1 MWWRG
6 NLKNLMTNLIF
17 IGSVFLVLVIIYMLL
32 FTKNAAKSYADY
44 VLSILLLVHCWS
56 VILFLILY
64 SEYILLFPHV
74 FKTGLPLNFL
84 IAPFSYLYVR
94 AVLLNEK
101 KFQKRDVIH
110 LIPFVIVLINY
121 IPFYLLPVN
130 EKITVIQDSLNYW
143 PTTFKYQAGFL
154 PENFS
159 ILFRLILAIIYL
171 VLQWNLILSYKKVH
185 KESSIQI
192 QISNVLKWLKLFTI
206 TSTVIFFGIIGFML
220 TVFFLP
226 SYYNDDL
233 LMQIPSLLVSVGFFV
248 MAAYLLT
255 HPEILSG
262 LPFVKY
268 KEVPSD
274 VINDKSYM
282 LPYINED
289 YKLEMERIVDFFK
302 TEKPYLNKDLN
313 INQVSVALAI
323 PSRELSFIINNH
335 FGQRFNDFLNK
346 YRIEYITKKINKEYL
361 SNYTIEGIASE
372 AGFASKSTFNLAFKK
387 YHQCTPTDYFSKF

>member
-1 MWWRG
+1 
-6 NLKNLMTNLIF
+6 MTNLIF

-44 VLSILLLVHCWS
+44 ILSFLLLLHCWS
-56 VILFLILY
+56 VILFLVLY

-94 AVLLNEK
+94 AVLFNEK
-101 KFQKRDVIH
+101 KFQKRDLIH
-110 LIPFVIVLINY
+110 LIPFLIVFINY
-121 IPFYLLPVN
+121 IPFYLLSVN
-130 EKITVIQDSLNYW
+130 EKVTVIQNSLNYW
-143 PTTFKYQAGFL
+143 PDTFKYQAGFL

-171 VLQWNLILSYKKVH
+171 VLQWNLILSYKKIH

-226 SYYNDDL
+226 SYYNDYI

-255 HPEILSG
+255 HPEVLSG

-274 VINDKSYM
+274 VMKDKSYM

-289 YKLEMERIVDFFK
+289 YKHEMEKIVHFFE
-302 TEKPYLNKDLN
+302 TENPYLNKELN
-313 INQVSVALAI
+313 INQVSVALDI

-335 FGQRFNDFLNK
+335 FGQRFTDFLNK
-346 YRIEYITKKINKEYL
+346 YRIEHITKKINKEYL
-361 SNYTIEGIASE
+361 SNFTIEAIASE

-387 YHQCTPTDYFSKF
+387 YHQCTPTEYFSKF

>member
-1 MWWRG
+1 MA
-6 NLKNLMTNLIF
+6 NLIF
-17 IGSVFLVLVIIYMLL
+17 IGSIFLVFLTIYMLL

-44 VLSILLLVHCWS
+44 VLSFLLLVHCWS

-64 SEYILLFPHV
+64 SEYILQFPHV

-94 AVLLNEK
+94 AVLFNEK
-101 KFQKRDVIH
+101 KIQKRDLIH
-110 LIPFVIVLINY
+110 LIPFVIVFINY

-130 EKITVIQDSLNYW
+130 EKVTVIQNSLNYW
-143 PTTFKYQAGFL
+143 PDTFKYQAGFL

-282 LPYINED
+282 FTYINED
-289 YKLEMERIVDFFK
+289 YKLEMERIVDYFK

-387 YHQCTPTDYFSKF
+387 YHQCTPTEYFSKF

>member
-1 MWWRG
+1 
-6 NLKNLMTNLIF
+6 
-17 IGSVFLVLVIIYMLL
+17 
-32 FTKNAAKSYADY
+32 
-44 VLSILLLVHCWS
+44 
-56 VILFLILY
+56 
-64 SEYILLFPHV
+64 
-74 FKTGLPLNFL
+74 
-84 IAPFSYLYVR
+84 
-94 AVLLNEK
+94 
-101 KFQKRDVIH
+101 
-110 LIPFVIVLINY
+110 
-121 IPFYLLPVN
+121 
-130 EKITVIQDSLNYW
+130 
-143 PTTFKYQAGFL
+143 
-154 PENFS
+154 
-159 ILFRLILAIIYL
+159 
-171 VLQWNLILSYKKVH
+171 
-185 KESSIQI
+185 
-192 QISNVLKWLKLFTI
+192 
-206 TSTVIFFGIIGFML
+206 ML

-282 LPYINED
+282 FPYINED
-289 YKLEMERIVDFFK
+289 YKLEMERIVDYFK
-302 TEKPYLNKDLN
+302 IEKPYLNKDLN

-387 YHQCTPTDYFSKF
+387 YHQCTPTEYFSKF

>member
-1 MWWRG
+1 MA
-6 NLKNLMTNLIF
+6 NLIF
-17 IGSVFLVLVIIYMLL
+17 IGSIFLVFLTIYMLL

-44 VLSILLLVHCWS
+44 VLSFLLLVHCWS

-84 IAPFSYLYVR
+84 IAPCSYLYVR

-101 KFQKRDVIH
+101 KFQKSDLIH
-110 LIPFVIVLINY
+110 LIPFVIVFVNY
-121 IPFYLLPVN
+121 IPFYLLRVN
-130 EKITVIQDSLNYW
+130 EKVTVIQDSLNYW

-171 VLQWNLILSYKKVH
+171 VLQWDLILSYKKVH

-268 KEVPSD
+268 KELPSD

-289 YKLEMERIVDFFK
+289 YKLEMEKIVHFFE

-335 FGQRFNDFLNK
+335 FGQRFTDFLNK
-346 YRIEYITKKINKEYL
+346 YRIEHITNKINKEYL
-361 SNYTIEGIASE
+361 SNFTIEAIASE

-387 YHQCTPTDYFSKF
+387 YHQCTPTEYFSKF

>member
-1 MWWRG
+1 MA
-6 NLKNLMTNLIF
+6 NLIF
-17 IGSVFLVLVIIYMLL
+17 IGSIFLVFLTIYMLL
-32 FTKNAAKSYADY
+32 FSKNAAKSYADY

-84 IAPFSYLYVR
+84 IAPCSYLYVR

-110 LIPFVIVLINY
+110 LIPFVIVFINY

-130 EKITVIQDSLNYW
+130 EKVTVIQNSLNYW
-143 PTTFKYQAGFL
+143 PDTLKYQAGFL

-282 LPYINED
+282 FSYINED
-289 YKLEMERIVDFFK
+289 YKLEMERIVDYFK

-387 YHQCTPTDYFSKF
+387 YHQCTPTEYFSKF

>member
-1 MWWRG
+1 
-6 NLKNLMTNLIF
+6 MTNLIF
-17 IGSVFLVLVIIYMLL
+17 IGSIFLVLVIIYMLL

-44 VLSILLLVHCWS
+44 ILSLLLLVHCWS

-84 IAPFSYLYVR
+84 IAPCSYLYVR
-94 AVLLNEK
+94 AVLYNEK
-101 KFQKRDVIH
+101 KFQKRDLIH
-110 LIPFVIVLINY
+110 LIPFVIVFINY

-130 EKITVIQDSLNYW
+130 EKVTVIRNSLNYW
-143 PTTFKYQAGFL
+143 PDTFKYQAGFL

-159 ILFRLILAIIYL
+159 ILFRLILASIYL
-171 VLQWNLILSYKKVH
+171 VLQWNLILSYKKIH

-226 SYYNDDL
+226 SYYNDYI

-255 HPEILSG
+255 HPEVLSG

-274 VINDKSYM
+274 VVNDKSYM

-289 YKLEMERIVDFFK
+289 YKHEMEKIVQFFE
-302 TEKPYLNKDLN
+302 TEKPYLNKELN
-313 INQVSVALAI
+313 ISQVSVALDI

-335 FGQRFNDFLNK
+335 FGQRFTDFLNK
-346 YRIEYITKKINKEYL
+346 YRIEHITKKISKEYL
-361 SNYTIEGIASE
+361 SNFTIEAIASE

-387 YHQCTPTDYFSKF
+387 YHQCTPSEYFSKF

>member
-1 MWWRG
+1 
-6 NLKNLMTNLIF
+6 MTNLIF

-44 VLSILLLVHCWS
+44 ILSFLLLLHCWS
-56 VILFLILY
+56 VILFLVLY

-94 AVLLNEK
+94 AVLFNEK
-101 KFQKRDVIH
+101 KFQKRDLIH
-110 LIPFVIVLINY
+110 LIPFLIVFINY
-121 IPFYLLPVN
+121 IPFYLLSVN
-130 EKITVIQDSLNYW
+130 EKVTVIQNSLNYW
-143 PTTFKYQAGFL
+143 PDTFKYQAGFL

-171 VLQWNLILSYKKVH
+171 VLQWNLILSYKKIH

-226 SYYNDDL
+226 SYYNDYI

-255 HPEILSG
+255 HPEVLSG

-274 VINDKSYM
+274 VVNDKSYM

-289 YKLEMERIVDFFK
+289 YKHEMEKIVHFFE
-302 TEKPYLNKDLN
+302 TENPYLNKELN
-313 INQVSVALAI
+313 INQVSVALDI

-335 FGQRFNDFLNK
+335 FGQRFTDFLNK
-346 YRIEYITKKINKEYL
+346 YRIEHITKKINKEYL
-361 SNYTIEGIASE
+361 SNFTIEAIASE

-387 YHQCTPTDYFSKF
+387 YHQCTPTEYFSKF

>member
-1 MWWRG
+1 MA
-6 NLKNLMTNLIF
+6 NLIF
-17 IGSVFLVLVIIYMLL
+17 IGSIFLVFLTIYMLL
-32 FTKNAAKSYADY
+32 FSKNAAKSYADY

-84 IAPFSYLYVR
+84 IAPCSYLYVR

-110 LIPFVIVLINY
+110 LIPFFIVLINY

-130 EKITVIQDSLNYW
+130 EKVTVIQNSLNYW
-143 PTTFKYQAGFL
+143 PDTFKYQAGFL

-226 SYYNDDL
+226 SYYNDEI

-282 LPYINED
+282 FTYINED
-289 YKLEMERIVDFFK
+289 YKLEMERIVDYFK

-387 YHQCTPTDYFSKF
+387 YHQCTPTEYFSKF

>member
-1 MWWRG
+1 
-6 NLKNLMTNLIF
+6 MTNLIF
-17 IGSVFLVLVIIYMLL
+17 IGSVFLVLVTIYMLL
-32 FTKNAAKSYADY
+32 FTKNATKSYADY
-44 VLSILLLVHCWS
+44 ILSFLLLLHCWS

-84 IAPFSYLYVR
+84 IAPCSYLYVR
-94 AVLLNEK
+94 TVLLNEK

-121 IPFYLLPVN
+121 IPFYALPVN
-130 EKITVIQDSLNYW
+130 EKMTVIQDSLNHW

-159 ILFRLILAIIYL
+159 IIFRLILAMIYL
-171 VLQWNLILSYKKVH
+171 LLQWNLILSYKNVH

-206 TSTVIFFGIIGFML
+206 TSTVILFGIIGFML
-220 TVFFLP
+220 TAIFLP

-255 HPEILSG
+255 HPEVLAG

-268 KEVPSD
+268 KEVQSD
-274 VINDKSYM
+274 VINDKSYL

-289 YKLEMERIVDFFK
+289 YKLEKERIVDFFE
-302 TEKPYLNKDLN
+302 TQKPYLNKDLN

-361 SNYTIEGIASE
+361 SNYTIEAIASE

-387 YHQCTPTDYFSKF
+387 YHQCTPTEYFSKF

>member
-1 MWWRG
+1 MA
-6 NLKNLMTNLIF
+6 NLIF
-17 IGSVFLVLVIIYMLL
+17 IGSIFLVFLTIYMLL

-44 VLSILLLVHCWS
+44 VLSFLLLVHCWS

-64 SEYILLFPHV
+64 SEYILQFPHV

-94 AVLLNEK
+94 AVLFNEK
-101 KFQKRDVIH
+101 KIQKRDLIH
-110 LIPFVIVLINY
+110 LIPFVIVFINY

-130 EKITVIQDSLNYW
+130 EKVTVIQNSLNYW
-143 PTTFKYQAGFL
+143 PDTFKYQAGFL

-220 TVFFLP
+220 TGFFLP
-226 SYYNDDL
+226 SYYNNDL

-282 LPYINED
+282 FPYINED
-289 YKLEMERIVDFFK
+289 YKLEMERIVDYFK

-323 PSRELSFIINNH
+323 PSRELSFIINKH

-387 YHQCTPTDYFSKF
+387 YHQCTPTEYFSKF

>member
-1 MWWRG
+1 MIF
-6 NLKNLMTNLIF
+6 MANLIF
-17 IGSVFLVLVIIYMLL
+17 IGSIFLVFVTIYMLL

-44 VLSILLLVHCWS
+44 VLSFLLVIHCWS

-84 IAPFSYLYVR
+84 IAPLSYLYVR
-94 AVLLNEK
+94 GVLYNEK
-101 KFQKRDVIH
+101 KFQKRDLIH
-110 LIPFVIVLINY
+110 AIPFIIVFINY

-171 VLQWNLILSYKKVH
+171 VLQWNLIFSYKKVH
-185 KESSIQI
+185 HESSIQV
-192 QISNVLKWLKLFTI
+192 QIINVLKWLKLFTI

-226 SYYNDDL
+226 SYYDDDI

-255 HPEILSG
+255 HPDILAG

-268 KEVPSD
+268 KEVPSG
-274 VINDKSYM
+274 VVNDKNYM

-289 YKLEMERIVDFFK
+289 YKDEMEKIVHFFE
-302 TEKPYLNKDLN
+302 TEKPFLNKELN
-313 INQVSVALAI
+313 INQVSVALDI

-346 YRIEYITKKINKEYL
+346 HRIEYITKKINKEYL
-361 SNYTIEGIASE
+361 SNFTIEAIASE

-387 YHQCTPTDYFSKF
+387 HHQCTPSEYFSKF

>member
-1 MWWRG
+1 MA
-6 NLKNLMTNLIF
+6 NLIF
-17 IGSVFLVLVIIYMLL
+17 IGSIFLVFLTIYMLL

-44 VLSILLLVHCWS
+44 VLSFLLLVHCWS

-64 SEYILLFPHV
+64 SEYILQFPHV

-94 AVLLNEK
+94 AVLFNEK
-101 KFQKRDVIH
+101 KIQKRDLIH
-110 LIPFVIVLINY
+110 LIPFVIVFINY

-130 EKITVIQDSLNYW
+130 EKVTVIQNSLNYW
-143 PTTFKYQAGFL
+143 PDTFKYQAGFL

-226 SYYNDDL
+226 SYYNDEI

-282 LPYINED
+282 FPYINED
-289 YKLEMERIVDFFK
+289 YKLEMERIVDYFK

-387 YHQCTPTDYFSKF
+387 YHQCTPTEYFSKF

>member
-1 MWWRG
+1 MA
-6 NLKNLMTNLIF
+6 NLIF
-17 IGSVFLVLVIIYMLL
+17 IGSIFLVLVTIYMLL
-32 FTKNAAKSYADY
+32 FTKNATKSYADY
-44 VLSILLLVHCWS
+44 VLSFLLLLHCWS

-84 IAPFSYLYVR
+84 IAPCSYLYVR

-101 KFQKRDVIH
+101 KFQKRDLIH

-121 IPFYLLPVN
+121 IPFYSLPVN
-130 EKITVIQDSLNYW
+130 EKLTVIQNSLNYW
-143 PTTFKYQAGFL
+143 PTTFIYQAGFL

-171 VLQWNLILSYKKVH
+171 VLQWNLIFSYKNVH

-192 QISNVLKWLKLFTI
+192 QISNVLKWLKLFSI

-274 VINDKSYM
+274 VMKDKSYM

-302 TEKPYLNKDLN
+302 TEKPFLNKDLN

-335 FGQRFNDFLNK
+335 FGQRFTDFINQ
-346 YRIEYITKKINKEYL
+346 YRIEHITKKINKEYL
-361 SNYTIEGIASE
+361 SNFTIEAIASE

-387 YHQCTPTDYFSKF
+387 YHQCTPTEYFSKF

>member
-1 MWWRG
+1 MA
-6 NLKNLMTNLIF
+6 NLIF
-17 IGSVFLVLVIIYMLL
+17 IGSIFLVFLTIYMLL
-32 FTKNAAKSYADY
+32 FSKNAAKSYADY

-64 SEYILLFPHV
+64 SEYILQFPHV

-94 AVLLNEK
+94 AVLFNEK
-101 KFQKRDVIH
+101 KIQKRDLIH
-110 LIPFVIVLINY
+110 LIPFVIVFINY

-130 EKITVIQDSLNYW
+130 EKVTVIQNSLNYW
-143 PTTFKYQAGFL
+143 PDTFKYQAGFL

-282 LPYINED
+282 VSYINED
-289 YKLEMERIVDFFK
+289 YKLEMERIVDYFK

-387 YHQCTPTDYFSKF
+387 YHQCTPTEYFSKF

>member
-1 MWWRG
+1 MA
-6 NLKNLMTNLIF
+6 NLIF
-17 IGSVFLVLVIIYMLL
+17 IGSIFLVFVTIYMLL
-32 FTKNAAKSYADY
+32 FTKNAAKSYSDY
-44 VLSILLLVHCWS
+44 VLSFLLLVHCWS

-84 IAPFSYLYVR
+84 IAPLSYLYVR
-94 AVLLNEK
+94 GVLYNEK
-101 KFQKRDVIH
+101 KFQTRDLVH
-110 LIPFVIVLINY
+110 AIPFVIVFINY

-130 EKITVIQDSLNYW
+130 EKLIVIQNSLNYW
-143 PTTFKYQAGFL
+143 PDTFKYQAGFL

-171 VLQWNLILSYKKVH
+171 LLQWNLIFSYKKVH
-185 KESSIQI
+185 NESSIQV
-192 QISNVLKWLKLFTI
+192 QINNVLKWLKLFTI

-248 MAAYLLT
+248 MAAYILT

-268 KEVPSD
+268 KEVPSG
-274 VINDKSYM
+274 VVNDKNYR

-289 YKLEMERIVDFFK
+289 YKVEMEKIVHFFE
-302 TEKPYLNKDLN
+302 TEKPFLNKELN
-313 INQVSVALAI
+313 INQVSVALDI

-346 YRIEYITKKINKEYL
+346 HRIEYITKKINKEYL
-361 SNYTIEGIASE
+361 SNFTIEAIASE

-387 YHQCTPTDYFSKF
+387 HHQCTPSEYFSKF

>member
-1 MWWRG
+1 MA
-6 NLKNLMTNLIF
+6 NLIF
-17 IGSVFLVLVIIYMLL
+17 IGSIFLVFLTIYMLL
-32 FTKNAAKSYADY
+32 FSKNAAKSYADY

-84 IAPFSYLYVR
+84 IAPCSYLYVR

-110 LIPFVIVLINY
+110 LIPFFIVLINY

-130 EKITVIQDSLNYW
+130 EKVTVIQNSLNYW
-143 PTTFKYQAGFL
+143 PDTFKYQAGFL

-282 LPYINED
+282 FTYINED
-289 YKLEMERIVDFFK
+289 YKLEMERIVDYFK
-302 TEKPYLNKDLN
+302 TEKPYLKKDLN

-387 YHQCTPTDYFSKF
+387 YHQCTPTEYFSKF

>member
-1 MWWRG
+1 
-6 NLKNLMTNLIF
+6 MTNLIF
-17 IGSVFLVLVIIYMLL
+17 IGSIFLVLVIIYMLL

-44 VLSILLLVHCWS
+44 ILSLLLLVHCWS

-94 AVLLNEK
+94 AVLYNEK
-101 KFQKRDVIH
+101 KFQKRDLIH
-110 LIPFVIVLINY
+110 LIPFVIVFINY
-121 IPFYLLPVN
+121 IPFYVLPVN
-130 EKITVIQDSLNYW
+130 EKVKVIQNSLNYW
-143 PTTFKYQAGFL
+143 PDTFKYQAGFL

-171 VLQWNLILSYKKVH
+171 VLQWNLILSYKKIH

-226 SYYNDDL
+226 SYYNDYI

-248 MAAYLLT
+248 MAAYLLS
-255 HPEILSG
+255 HPEVLSG

-274 VINDKSYM
+274 VVNDKSYM

-289 YKLEMERIVDFFK
+289 YKHEMEKIVQFFE
-302 TEKPYLNKDLN
+302 TEKPYLNKELN
-313 INQVSVALAI
+313 ISQVSVALDI

-335 FGQRFNDFLNK
+335 FGQRFTDFLNK
-346 YRIEYITKKINKEYL
+346 YRIEYITNKINKEYL
-361 SNYTIEGIASE
+361 SNFTIEAIASE

-387 YHQCTPTDYFSKF
+387 YHQCTPSEYFSKF

>member
-1 MWWRG
+1 MA
-6 NLKNLMTNLIF
+6 NLIF
-17 IGSVFLVLVIIYMLL
+17 IGSIFLVFVTIYMLL
-32 FTKNAAKSYADY
+32 FTKNAAKSYSDY
-44 VLSILLLVHCWS
+44 VLSFLLLVHCWS

-84 IAPFSYLYVR
+84 IAPLSYLYVR
-94 AVLLNEK
+94 GVLYNEK
-101 KFQKRDVIH
+101 KFQTRDLVH
-110 LIPFVIVLINY
+110 AIPFVIVFINY

-130 EKITVIQDSLNYW
+130 EKLIVIQNSLNYW
-143 PTTFKYQAGFL
+143 PDTFKYQAGFL

-171 VLQWNLILSYKKVH
+171 VLQWNLIFSYKKVH
-185 KESSIQI
+185 NESSIQI

-248 MAAYLLT
+248 MAAYILT

-268 KEVPSD
+268 KEVPSG
-274 VINDKSYM
+274 VVNDKNYL

-289 YKLEMERIVDFFK
+289 YKDEIEKIVHFFE
-302 TEKPYLNKDLN
+302 TEKPFLNKELN
-313 INQVSVALAI
+313 INQVSVALDI

-346 YRIEYITKKINKEYL
+346 HRIEYITKKINKEYL
-361 SNYTIEGIASE
+361 SNFTIEAIASE

-387 YHQCTPTDYFSKF
+387 HHQCTPSEYFSKF

>member
-1 MWWRG
+1 MA
-6 NLKNLMTNLIF
+6 NLIF
-17 IGSVFLVLVIIYMLL
+17 IGSIFLVFLTIYMLL
-32 FTKNAAKSYADY
+32 FSKNAAKSYADY

-84 IAPFSYLYVR
+84 IAPCSYLYVR

-110 LIPFVIVLINY
+110 LIPFFIVLINY

-130 EKITVIQDSLNYW
+130 EKVTVIQNSLNYW
-143 PTTFKYQAGFL
+143 PDTFKYQAGFL

-282 LPYINED
+282 FSYINED
-289 YKLEMERIVDFFK
+289 YKLEMERIVDYFK

-323 PSRELSFIINNH
+323 PSRELSYIINNH

-387 YHQCTPTDYFSKF
+387 YHQCTPTEYFSKF

>member
-1 MWWRG
+1 MA
-6 NLKNLMTNLIF
+6 NLIF
-17 IGSVFLVLVIIYMLL
+17 IGSIFLVFLTIYMLL
-32 FTKNAAKSYADY
+32 FSKNAAKSYADY

-84 IAPFSYLYVR
+84 IAPCSYLYVR

-110 LIPFVIVLINY
+110 LIPFFIVLINY

-130 EKITVIQDSLNYW
+130 EKVTVIQNSLNYW
-143 PTTFKYQAGFL
+143 PDTFKYQAGFL

-387 YHQCTPTDYFSKF
+387 YHQCTPTEYFSKF

>member
-1 MWWRG
+1 MA
-6 NLKNLMTNLIF
+6 NLIF
-17 IGSVFLVLVIIYMLL
+17 IGSIFLVFLTIYMLL
-32 FTKNAAKSYADY
+32 FSKNAAKSYADY

-84 IAPFSYLYVR
+84 IAPCSYLYVR

-110 LIPFVIVLINY
+110 LIPFFIVLINY

-130 EKITVIQDSLNYW
+130 EKVTVIQNSLNYW
-143 PTTFKYQAGFL
+143 PDTLKYQAGFL

-282 LPYINED
+282 FPYINED
-289 YKLEMERIVDFFK
+289 YKLEMERIVDYFK
-302 TEKPYLNKDLN
+302 IEKPYLNKDLN

-323 PSRELSFIINNH
+323 PSRELSYIINNH

-387 YHQCTPTDYFSKF
+387 YHQCTPTEYFSKF

>member
-1 MWWRG
+1 MA
-6 NLKNLMTNLIF
+6 NLIF
-17 IGSVFLVLVIIYMLL
+17 IGSIFLVFVTIYMLL
-32 FTKNAAKSYADY
+32 FTKNAAKSYSDY
-44 VLSILLLVHCWS
+44 VLSFLLLVHCWS

-84 IAPFSYLYVR
+84 IAPLSYLYVR
-94 AVLLNEK
+94 GVLYNEK
-101 KFQKRDVIH
+101 KFQTRDLVH
-110 LIPFVIVLINY
+110 AIPFVIVFINY

-130 EKITVIQDSLNYW
+130 EKIIVIQNSLNYW
-143 PTTFKYQAGFL
+143 PDTFKYQAGFL

-171 VLQWNLILSYKKVH
+171 VLQWNLIFSYKKVH
-185 KESSIQI
+185 KESSIQV
-192 QISNVLKWLKLFTI
+192 QIKNVLKWLKLFTI

-226 SYYNDDL
+226 SYYDDDL

-248 MAAYLLT
+248 MAAYILT

-268 KEVPSD
+268 KEVPSG
-274 VINDKSYM
+274 VVNDKNYR

-289 YKLEMERIVDFFK
+289 YKLEMEKIVLFFE
-302 TEKPYLNKDLN
+302 TEKPFLNKELN
-313 INQVSVALAI
+313 INQVSVALDI

-335 FGQRFNDFLNK
+335 FDQRFTDFLNK

-361 SNYTIEGIASE
+361 TNFTIEAIASE

-387 YHQCTPTDYFSKF
+387 YHQCTPSEYFSKF

>member
-1 MWWRG
+1 MA
-6 NLKNLMTNLIF
+6 NLIF
-17 IGSVFLVLVIIYMLL
+17 IGSIFLVFLIIYMLL

-44 VLSILLLVHCWS
+44 VLSFLLLLHCWS

-64 SEYILLFPHV
+64 SEYILFFPHV

-84 IAPFSYLYVR
+84 IAPLSYLYVR

-101 KFQKRDVIH
+101 KFQKRDLIH
-110 LIPFVIVLINY
+110 LIPFIIVFFNY
-121 IPFYLLPVN
+121 IPFYLLPVS
-130 EKITVIQDSLNYW
+130 EKVKVIQNSLNYW
-143 PTTFKYQAGFL
+143 PDTFKYQAGFL

-171 VLQWNLILSYKKVH
+171 VLQWNLILSYKKIH

-192 QISNVLKWLKLFTI
+192 QIRNVLKWLKLFTI

-255 HPEILSG
+255 HPEVLSG

-268 KEVPSD
+268 KEVQSD
-274 VINDKSYM
+274 LMDDKSYM

-289 YKLEMERIVDFFK
+289 YMQEIERIIHFFE
-302 TEKPYLNKDLN
+302 TEKPFLNKELN
-313 INQVSVALAI
+313 ISQVSVALDI

-335 FGQRFNDFLNK
+335 FGQRFTDFLNK
-346 YRIEYITKKINKEYL
+346 YRIEHIAKKINKEYL
-361 SNYTIEGIASE
+361 SNFTIEAIASE

-387 YHQCTPTDYFSKF
+387 YHQCTPSEYFSKF

>member
-1 MWWRG
+1 
-6 NLKNLMTNLIF
+6 MTNLIF
-17 IGSVFLVLVIIYMLL
+17 IGSIFLVLVIIYMLL

-44 VLSILLLVHCWS
+44 VLSFLLLLHCWS

-64 SEYILLFPHV
+64 SEYILFFPHV

-101 KFQKRDVIH
+101 KFQKSDIIH
-110 LIPFVIVLINY
+110 LIPFIIVFFNY
-121 IPFYLLPVN
+121 IPFYLLPVS
-130 EKITVIQDSLNYW
+130 EKVKVIQNSLNYW
-143 PTTFKYQAGFL
+143 PDTFKYQAGFL

-192 QISNVLKWLKLFTI
+192 QINNVLKWLKLFTI

-289 YKLEMERIVDFFK
+289 YKLEMEKIVHFFE
-302 TEKPYLNKDLN
+302 TEKPFLNKELN
-313 INQVSVALAI
+313 INQVSVALKI

-335 FGQRFNDFLNK
+335 FGQRFTDFLNK
-346 YRIEYITKKINKEYL
+346 HRIEHITKKINKEYL
-361 SNYTIEGIASE
+361 SNFTIEAIASE

-387 YHQCTPTDYFSKF
+387 YHQCTPTEYFSKF

>member
-1 MWWRG
+1 MA
-6 NLKNLMTNLIF
+6 NLIF
-17 IGSVFLVLVIIYMLL
+17 IGSIFLVFVTIYMLL
-32 FTKNAAKSYADY
+32 FTKNAAKSYSDY
-44 VLSILLLVHCWS
+44 VLSFLLLVHCWS

-84 IAPFSYLYVR
+84 IAPLSYLYVR
-94 AVLLNEK
+94 GVLYNEK
-101 KFQKRDVIH
+101 KFQTRDLVH
-110 LIPFVIVLINY
+110 AIPFVIVFINY

-130 EKITVIQDSLNYW
+130 EKLIVIQNSLNYW
-143 PTTFKYQAGFL
+143 PATFKYQAGFL

-171 VLQWNLILSYKKVH
+171 LLQWNLIFSYKKVH
-185 KESSIQI
+185 NESSIQI

-255 HPEILSG
+255 HPDILSG

-268 KEVPSD
+268 KEVPSG
-274 VINDKSYM
+274 VVNDKNYR

-289 YKLEMERIVDFFK
+289 YKVEMEKIVHFFE
-302 TEKPYLNKDLN
+302 TEKPFLNKELN
-313 INQVSVALAI
+313 INQVSVALDI

-346 YRIEYITKKINKEYL
+346 HRIEYITKKINKDYL
-361 SNYTIEGIASE
+361 SNFTIEAIASE

-387 YHQCTPTDYFSKF
+387 HHQCTPSEYFSKF

>member
-1 MWWRG
+1 MA
-6 NLKNLMTNLIF
+6 NLIF
-17 IGSVFLVLVIIYMLL
+17 IGSIFLVFLTIYMLL

-44 VLSILLLVHCWS
+44 VLSFLLLVHCWS

-64 SEYILLFPHV
+64 SEYILQFPHV

-94 AVLLNEK
+94 AVLFNEK
-101 KFQKRDVIH
+101 KIQKRDLIH
-110 LIPFVIVLINY
+110 LIPFVIVFINY

-130 EKITVIQDSLNYW
+130 EKVTVIQNSLNYW
-143 PTTFKYQAGFL
+143 PDTFKYQAGFL

-226 SYYNDDL
+226 SYYNDEIL
-233 LMQIPSLLVSVGFFV
+233 IQIPSLLVSVGFFV

-282 LPYINED
+282 FSYINED
-289 YKLEMERIVDFFK
+289 YKLEMERIVDYFK

-387 YHQCTPTDYFSKF
+387 YHQCTPTEYFSKF

>member
-1 MWWRG
+1 MA
-6 NLKNLMTNLIF
+6 NLIF
-17 IGSVFLVLVIIYMLL
+17 IGSIFLVFLTIYMLL
-32 FTKNAAKSYADY
+32 FSKNAAKSYADY

-84 IAPFSYLYVR
+84 IAPCSYLYVR

-110 LIPFVIVLINY
+110 LIPFFIVFINY

-130 EKITVIQDSLNYW
+130 EKVTVIQNSLNYW
-143 PTTFKYQAGFL
+143 PDTFKYQAGFL

-274 VINDKSYM
+274 VTNDKSYM
-282 LPYINED
+282 FPYINED
-289 YKLEMERIVDFFK
+289 YKLEMERIVDYFK

-387 YHQCTPTDYFSKF
+387 YHQCTPTEYFSKF

>member
-1 MWWRG
+1 MA
-6 NLKNLMTNLIF
+6 NLIF
-17 IGSVFLVLVIIYMLL
+17 IGSIFLVFVTIYMLL
-32 FTKNAAKSYADY
+32 FTKNAAKSYSDY
-44 VLSILLLVHCWS
+44 VLSFLLLVHCWS

-84 IAPFSYLYVR
+84 IAPLSYLYVR
-94 AVLLNEK
+94 GVLYNEK
-101 KFQKRDVIH
+101 KFQTRDLVH
-110 LIPFVIVLINY
+110 AIPFVIVFINY
-121 IPFYLLPVN
+121 FPFYLLPVN
-130 EKITVIQDSLNYW
+130 QKIMVIQNSLNYW
-143 PTTFKYQAGFL
+143 PDTFKYQAGFL

-171 VLQWNLILSYKKVH
+171 VLQWNLIFSYKKVH
-185 KESSIQI
+185 DESSIQI

-226 SYYNDDL
+226 SYYDDDL

-248 MAAYLLT
+248 MAAYILT

-268 KEVPSD
+268 KEVPSG
-274 VINDKSYM
+274 VVNDKNYL

-289 YKLEMERIVDFFK
+289 YKDEMEKIVHFFE
-302 TEKPYLNKDLN
+302 TEKPFLNKELN
-313 INQVSVALAI
+313 INQVSVALDI

-346 YRIEYITKKINKEYL
+346 HRIEYITKKINKEFL
-361 SNYTIEGIASE
+361 SNFTIEAIASE

-387 YHQCTPTDYFSKF
+387 HHQCTPSEYFSKF

>member
-1 MWWRG
+1 MA
-6 NLKNLMTNLIF
+6 NLIF
-17 IGSVFLVLVIIYMLL
+17 IGSIFLVFVTIYMLL
-32 FTKNAAKSYADY
+32 FTKNAAKSYSDY
-44 VLSILLLVHCWS
+44 VLSFLLLVHCWS

-84 IAPFSYLYVR
+84 IAPLSYLYVR
-94 AVLLNEK
+94 GVLYNEK
-101 KFQKRDVIH
+101 KFQTRDLVH
-110 LIPFVIVLINY
+110 AIPFVIVFINY

-130 EKITVIQDSLNYW
+130 EKLIVIQNSLNYW
-143 PTTFKYQAGFL
+143 PDTFKYQAGFL

-171 VLQWNLILSYKKVH
+171 LLQWNLIFSYKKVH
-185 KESSIQI
+185 NESSIQV
-192 QISNVLKWLKLFTI
+192 QINNVLKWLKLFTI

-255 HPEILSG
+255 HPDILSG

-268 KEVPSD
+268 KEVPSG
-274 VINDKSYM
+274 VVNDKNYR

-289 YKLEMERIVDFFK
+289 YKLEMEKIVLFFE
-302 TEKPYLNKDLN
+302 TEKPFLNKELN
-313 INQVSVALAI
+313 INQVSVALDI

-335 FGQRFNDFLNK
+335 FGQRFTDFLNK

-361 SNYTIEGIASE
+361 TNFTIEAIASE

-387 YHQCTPTDYFSKF
+387 YHQCTPSEYFSKF

>member
-1 MWWRG
+1 MA
-6 NLKNLMTNLIF
+6 NLIF
-17 IGSVFLVLVIIYMLL
+17 IGSIFLVFVTIYMLL
-32 FTKNAAKSYADY
+32 FTKNAAKSYSDY
-44 VLSILLLVHCWS
+44 VLSFLLLVHCWS

-84 IAPFSYLYVR
+84 IAPLSYLYVR
-94 AVLLNEK
+94 GVLYNEK
-101 KFQKRDVIH
+101 KFQTRDLVH
-110 LIPFVIVLINY
+110 AIPFVIVFINY

-130 EKITVIQDSLNYW
+130 EKIIVIQNSLNYW
-143 PTTFKYQAGFL
+143 PDTFKYQAGFL

-171 VLQWNLILSYKKVH
+171 VLQWNLIFSYKKVH
-185 KESSIQI
+185 KESSIQV
-192 QISNVLKWLKLFTI
+192 QIKNVLKWLKLFTI

-226 SYYNDDL
+226 SYYDDDL

-248 MAAYLLT
+248 MAAYILT

-268 KEVPSD
+268 KEVPSG
-274 VINDKSYM
+274 VVNDKNYR

-289 YKLEMERIVDFFK
+289 YKVEMEKIVFFFE
-302 TEKPYLNKDLN
+302 TEKPFLNKDLN
-313 INQVSVALAI
+313 INQVSVALDI

-346 YRIEYITKKINKEYL
+346 HRIEYITKKINKEYL
-361 SNYTIEGIASE
+361 SNFTIEAIASE

-387 YHQCTPTDYFSKF
+387 HHQCTPSEYFSKF

>member
-1 MWWRG
+1 MA
-6 NLKNLMTNLIF
+6 NLIF
-17 IGSVFLVLVIIYMLL
+17 IGSIFLVFLTIYMLL
-32 FTKNAAKSYADY
+32 FAKNAAKSYADY
-44 VLSILLLVHCWS
+44 VLSFLLLLHCWS
-56 VILFLILY
+56 VILFLVLY
-64 SEYILLFPHV
+64 SEYILLFPHI

-101 KFQKRDVIH
+101 KFEKSDIIH
-110 LIPFVIVLINY
+110 LIPFVIVFINY

-130 EKITVIQDSLNYW
+130 EKVTVIQNSLNYW
-143 PTTFKYQAGFL
+143 PDTFKYQAGFL
-154 PENFS
+154 PENFA

-192 QISNVLKWLKLFTI
+192 QINNVLKWLKLFTI

-226 SYYNDDL
+226 SYYNDNL

-255 HPEILSG
+255 HPEVLSG

-268 KEVPSD
+268 KEVQSD
-274 VINDKSYM
+274 VINNKSYM

-289 YKLEMERIVDFFK
+289 YKQEIERIVHFFE
-302 TEKPYLNKDLN
+302 TEKPFLNKELN
-313 INQVSVALAI
+313 INQVSVALEI

-335 FGQRFNDFLNK
+335 FGQRFTDFLNK
-346 YRIEYITKKINKEYL
+346 HRIEHITKKINKEYL
-361 SNYTIEGIASE
+361 FNFTIEAIASE

-387 YHQCTPTDYFSKF
+387 YHQCTPTEYFSKF

>member
-1 MWWRG
+1 MA
-6 NLKNLMTNLIF
+6 NLIF
-17 IGSVFLVLVIIYMLL
+17 IGSIFLVFVTIYMLL
-32 FTKNAAKSYADY
+32 FTKNAAKSYSDY
-44 VLSILLLVHCWS
+44 VLSFLLLVHCWS

-84 IAPFSYLYVR
+84 IAPLSYLYVR
-94 AVLLNEK
+94 GVLYNEK
-101 KFQKRDVIH
+101 KFQTRDLVH
-110 LIPFVIVLINY
+110 AIPFVIVFINY

-130 EKITVIQDSLNYW
+130 EKLIVIQNSLNYW
-143 PTTFKYQAGFL
+143 PDTFKYQAGFL

-171 VLQWNLILSYKKVH
+171 VLQWNLIFSYKKVH
-185 KESSIQI
+185 NESSIQI

-248 MAAYLLT
+248 MAAYILT

-268 KEVPSD
+268 KEVPSG
-274 VINDKSYM
+274 VVNDKNYR
-282 LPYINED
+282 LPYFNED
-289 YKLEMERIVDFFK
+289 YKVEMEKIVLFFE
-302 TEKPYLNKDLN
+302 TEKPFLNKELN
-313 INQVSVALAI
+313 INQVSVALDI

-335 FGQRFNDFLNK
+335 FDQRFTDFLNK
-346 YRIEYITKKINKEYL
+346 YRIEYITKKFNKEYL
-361 SNYTIEGIASE
+361 SNFTIEAIANE

-387 YHQCTPTDYFSKF
+387 YHQCTPSEYFSRF

>member
-1 MWWRG
+1 MA
-6 NLKNLMTNLIF
+6 NLIF
-17 IGSVFLVLVIIYMLL
+17 IGSIFLVFVTIYMLL
-32 FTKNAAKSYADY
+32 FTKNAAKSYSDY
-44 VLSILLLVHCWS
+44 VLSFLLLVHCWS

-84 IAPFSYLYVR
+84 IAPLSYLYVR
-94 AVLLNEK
+94 GVLYNEK
-101 KFQKRDVIH
+101 KFQTRDLVH
-110 LIPFVIVLINY
+110 AIPFVIVFINY
-121 IPFYLLPVN
+121 IPFYLLQVN
-130 EKITVIQDSLNYW
+130 EKLIVIQNSLNYW
-143 PTTFKYQAGFL
+143 PDTFKYQAGFL

-171 VLQWNLILSYKKVH
+171 LLQWNLIFSYKKVH
-185 KESSIQI
+185 KESSIQV
-192 QISNVLKWLKLFTI
+192 QINNVLKWLKLFTI

-226 SYYNDDL
+226 SYYDDDL

-248 MAAYLLT
+248 MAAYILT

-268 KEVPSD
+268 KEVPSG
-274 VINDKSYM
+274 VVNDKNYR

-289 YKLEMERIVDFFK
+289 YKVEMEKIVFFFE
-302 TEKPYLNKDLN
+302 TEKPFLNKDLN
-313 INQVSVALAI
+313 INQVSVALDI

-346 YRIEYITKKINKEYL
+346 HRIEYITKKINKDYL
-361 SNYTIEGIASE
+361 SNFTIEAIASE

-387 YHQCTPTDYFSKF
+387 HHQCTPSEYFSKF

>member
-1 MWWRG
+1 MA
-6 NLKNLMTNLIF
+6 NLIF
-17 IGSVFLVLVIIYMLL
+17 IGSIFLVFLTIYMLL
-32 FTKNAAKSYADY
+32 FSKNAAKSYADY

-84 IAPFSYLYVR
+84 IAPCSYLYVR

-110 LIPFVIVLINY
+110 LIPFFIVLINY

-130 EKITVIQDSLNYW
+130 EKVTVIQNSLNYW
-143 PTTFKYQAGFL
+143 PDTLKYQAGFL

-282 LPYINED
+282 FSYINED
-289 YKLEMERIVDFFK
+289 YKLEMERIVDYFK

-387 YHQCTPTDYFSKF
+387 YHQCTPTEYFSKF

>member
-94 AVLLNEK
+94 AVLFNEK
-101 KFQKRDVIH
+101 KIQKRDVIH
-110 LIPFVIVLINY
+110 LIPFFIVLINY

-130 EKITVIQDSLNYW
+130 EKVTVIQDSLNYW

-387 YHQCTPTDYFSKF
+387 YHQCTPTEYFSKF

>member
-1 MWWRG
+1 
-6 NLKNLMTNLIF
+6 
-17 IGSVFLVLVIIYMLL
+17 MLL

-84 IAPFSYLYVR
+84 ISPFSYLYVR
-94 AVLLNEK
+94 AVLFNEK
-101 KFQKRDVIH
+101 KIQKRDVIH
-110 LIPFVIVLINY
+110 LIPFFIVLINY

-130 EKITVIQDSLNYW
+130 EKVTVIQDSLNYW

-268 KEVPSD
+268 KEVPSN

-282 LPYINED
+282 FPYINED

-387 YHQCTPTDYFSKF
+387 YHQCTPTEYFSKF

>member
-1 MWWRG
+1 MA
-6 NLKNLMTNLIF
+6 NLIF
-17 IGSVFLVLVIIYMLL
+17 IGSIFLVFLTIYMLL
-32 FTKNAAKSYADY
+32 FSKNAAKSYADY

-84 IAPFSYLYVR
+84 IAPCSYLYVR

-110 LIPFVIVLINY
+110 LIPFFIVLINY

-130 EKITVIQDSLNYW
+130 EKVTVIQNSLNYW
-143 PTTFKYQAGFL
+143 PDTFKYQAGFL

-171 VLQWNLILSYKKVH
+171 VLQWNLILSYTKVH

-226 SYYNDDL
+226 SYYNDEIL
-233 LMQIPSLLVSVGFFV
+233 IQIPSLLVSVGFFV

-282 LPYINED
+282 FPYININED
-289 YKLEMERIVDFFK
+289 YKLEMERIVDYFK

-323 PSRELSFIINNH
+323 PSRELSYIINNH

-387 YHQCTPTDYFSKF
+387 YHQCTPTEYFSKF